1 MEDARRQEAIRKL
14 VRAARQRAT
23 WGLAVE
29 EEEDAHLRGA
39 GGRGVGERRH
49 PLRRQQR
56 GDEEVAGTQR
66 DGEIEADHQVEERIL
81 VVLEVLGRP
90 EDAQQLRAIRGK
102 GVVKVEVLILWML
115 RGW

>member
-1 MEDARRQEAIRKL
+1 MEDVRRQEAIRQL
-14 VRAARQRAT
+14 VAGLAAHERAAAS
-23 WGLAVE
+23 GLAVE

-66 DGEIEADHQVEERIL
+66 DGETEADHQVEQRVL
-81 VVLEVLGRP
+81 VVLEVVGRP
-90 EDAQQLRAIRGK
+90 EDVQQLR
-102 GVVKVEVLILWML
+102 ET
-115 RGW
+115 RGWWLLRR